1 MWSTLLAPTIK
12 HQTLDRKSCRVLHS
26 LYTEA
31 TSTSDEMFLL
41 ECRDDI
47 EAAERHLDEW
57 EETGADEDLTQAW
70 ESYLCVF
77 RVAHRIK
84 ESLKSV
90 DLSLCSPMLL
100 ECRDLELAMPG
111 QYRPGHPIVG
121 IRSVSQ
127 HMPII
132 SSKQKPRK
140 CTMEGSDGRVYSYL
154 LKGHEDLRQVSREIS
169 IFSLSFSLSFSLFL
183 SH

>member
-1 MWSTLLAPTIK
+1 MWPTLLAPTLK

-57 EETGADEDLTQAW
+57 EETGADEDLTEAW

-169 IFSLSFSLSFSLFL
+169 FFPLSFSLSFSLFL